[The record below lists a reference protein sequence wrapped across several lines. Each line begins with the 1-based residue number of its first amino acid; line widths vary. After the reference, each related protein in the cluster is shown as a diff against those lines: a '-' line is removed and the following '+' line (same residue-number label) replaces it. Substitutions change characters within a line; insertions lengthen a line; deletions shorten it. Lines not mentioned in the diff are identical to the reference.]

1 MDRDGAVRLGGMSGG
16 GDLGARNRGT
26 PVRQSGRTLRYD
38 ALFGI
43 CQETDLF
50 NFYIVALH
58 FGIMA
63 VALTLPVNALIEL
76 VINSYM
82 TGKTIR
88 YHIGEILADAFPAF
102 ALSALMGA
110 AVYGIS
116 LLSWHNL
123 VLELFVQVIAGGICY
138 IVLSWISHNPEFG
151 MILRVIKSR
160 KASQ

>member
-1 MDRDGAVRLGGMSGG
+1 
-16 GDLGARNRGT
+16 
-26 PVRQSGRTLRYD
+26 
-38 ALFGI
+38 
-43 CQETDLF
+43 
-50 NFYIVALH
+50 
-58 FGIMA
+58 
-63 VALTLPVNALIEL
+63 
-76 VINSYM
+76 
-82 TGKTIR
+82 
-88 YHIGEILADAFPAF
+88 
-102 ALSALMGA
+102 MGA

>member
-1 MDRDGAVRLGGMSGG
+1 MMLYSEFVKKPIFLISI
-16 GDLGARNRGT
+16 
-26 PVRQSGRTLRYD
+26 
-38 ALFGI
+38 F
-43 CQETDLF
+43 
-50 NFYIVALH
+50 VALH